1 MKYISLTKPDAYM
14 LGIGFDR
21 QCFAIML
28 FCIVICINLEIF
40 VKIAKIIKLYFTK
53 TFFILTAAYL
63 SFVCLKA
70 ALWIPFGFS
79 LLVLIFII
87 STKNKELQ

>member
-28 FCIVICINLEIF
+28 FCIAICINLEIF

-53 TFFILTAAYL
+53 TFFTLIAAYL

-79 LLVLIFII
+79 LLVLIFIV